1 MTVALS
7 DPFVNFLTKKDLD
20 LFESKLLKSQ
30 DEIKNELIKWMI
42 GLSFIQMGLYLSV
55 VLSFHGS

>member
-7 DPFVNFLTKKDLD
+7 DSFVNLLTKKDLD

-55 VLSFHGS
+55 ILSFHGS

>member
-7 DPFVNFLTKKDLD
+7 APIVSLLIKKDLD

-30 DEIKNELIKWMI
+30 DEIKNKLIKWMI

>member
-7 DPFVNFLTKKDLD
+7 DPIVSLLTKKDLD

-55 VLSFHGS
+55 VLFFHGS

>member
-7 DPFVNFLTKKDLD
+7 DPIVSLLTKKDLD

-42 GLSFIQMGLYLSV
+42 GLSFIQMGFCLSV

>member
-7 DPFVNFLTKKDLD
+7 DPIVSLLTKKDLD

-30 DEIKNELIKWMI
+30 DEIKNKLIKWMI

-55 VLSFHGS
+55 VLFFHGS

>member
-1 MTVALS
+1 L
-7 DPFVNFLTKKDLD
+7 LTKKDLD

-30 DEIKNELIKWMI
+30 DEIKNKLIKWMI

>member
-7 DPFVNFLTKKDLD
+7 DPFVNLLTKKDLD

-42 GLSFIQMGLYLSV
+42 GLSFIQMGFCLSV

>member
-7 DPFVNFLTKKDLD
+7 DPFVNLLTKKDLD

-30 DEIKNELIKWMI
+30 DEIKNELFKWMV
-42 GLSFIQMGLYLSV
+42 GLSFIQMGFCLSV

>member
-7 DPFVNFLTKKDLD
+7 DPFVSLLTKKDLD
-20 LFESKLLKSQ
+20 LFQSKLLKSQ
-30 DEIKNELIKWMI
+30 DEIKNDLIKWMI

>member
-7 DPFVNFLTKKDLD
+7 DPFVNLLTKKDLD

-30 DEIKNELIKWMI
+30 DEIKNELIKWMV
-42 GLSFIQMGLYLSV
+42 GLSFVQVVVCLSI
-55 VLSFHGS
+55 VLHFYES

>member
-7 DPFVNFLTKKDLD
+7 DPFVSLLTKKDLD
-20 LFESKLLKSQ
+20 FFESKLLKSQ
-30 DEIKNELIKWMI
+30 DEIKNELIKWMV

>member
-7 DPFVNFLTKKDLD
+7 DPFVNLLTKKDLD

>member
-7 DPFVNFLTKKDLD
+7 DPIVSLLTKKDLD

-30 DEIKNELIKWMI
+30 DEMKNDLIKWMI
-42 GLSFIQMGLYLSV
+42 GLSFVQVVVCLSI
-55 VLSFHGS
+55 VLHFHGT

>member
-7 DPFVNFLTKKDLD
+7 DPFVNLLTKKDLD

-30 DEIKNELIKWMI
+30 DEIKNVLIKWMI